1 MKEIKHLDE
10 LQLLKRGN
18 VFKHGLFSLVGLLL
32 INALLYSCG
41 IEWASG
47 KWAEL
52 TIILL
57 VVVLCSIEFIYY
69 DIYPL
74 TERKQKYLIYFSG
87 LFGFVALIACIYDL
101 VIEEVR
107 IVASGKITDGALG
120 IIYGIL
126 FMVVFLAY
134 ILKIKHNAK
143 HENEE

>member
-126 FMVVFLAY
+126 FMVVFLTY
-134 ILKIKHNAK
+134 ILKVKHNAK